1 MNMAKRWTERLEFYD
16 RAYRQLKSAVAKTDY
31 SELER
36 AGLIQIFEYT
46 FELGWKFM
54 QDYCKEIG
62 YLINSPRESIQQA
75 VQAGLVSEA
84 DGYEWLDAMKQRNL
98 LSHTYDEQRSLE
110 AEALIKQRY
119 FVIIERL
126 HATAQHL

>member
-1 MNMAKRWTERLEFYD
+1 MTKRWIERFEFYS
-16 RAYRQLKSAVAKTDY
+16 RAFGQLKSAVVQKEY

-46 FELGWKFM
+46 FELGWKLVR
-54 QDYCKEIG
+54 DYCQESG
-62 YLINSPRESIQQA
+62 YVSNSPRESIQNA
-75 VQAGLVSEA
+75 VMAGLISES
-84 DGYEWLDAMKQRNL
+84 DGYEWIDAMKQRNL
-98 LSHTYDEQRSLE
+98 LSHTYDEQRSLD

-126 HATAQHL
+126 YETLKLL